1 MTNAASATDSPT
13 AGLFEGLRV
22 LELGQYVAAPY
33 AAELFAHGG
42 ADVIKVEP
50 VTGDVTRYN
59 SPLGPHE
66 GRQYIVKARGKR
78 GIPLDLGTDEGRK
91 VAKELAIA
99 SDVVITNMRPG
110 VAERLGLD
118 FDSLKD
124 DNPSLVF
131 GQISGFGEEGPLASR
146 PSVDMIA
153 QSWSGLNVSV
163 GAGHEGQ
170 PRHNETFLCDYTAGV
185 LLAFGVSSALRA
197 VALGLP
203 GQKVSTSLAHAALV
217 LQHRNANVF
226 AGIDDWKRDVSAWV
240 AKLGLDGAL
249 TKRGEQNLVDAFFFT
264 SYASADGVVGIG
276 AVGAM
281 TRVMCEEFGVAD
293 PRTLPDWSDRSR
305 RAGMFVETKTR
316 LTAVFGTLPGD
327 EIVERLQGHGIPAA
341 RFRLLEEVMFDDEA
355 EAGDL
360 LHVWNHPT
368 LGEIR
373 MPSAPVSFSGAE
385 YRAKDSTPAIGEH
398 TDAVL
403 RELGYDEATIERLVT
418 DGIVRRQP

>member
-1 MTNAASATDSPT
+1 MEHSASQSNTATT
-13 AGLFEGLRV
+13 GLFDGVRI

-78 GIPLDLGTDEGRK
+78 GLPLDLGTEEGLK
-91 VAKELAIA
+91 VARDLAVS

-118 FDSLKD
+118 FDSLEAE
-124 DNPSLVF
+124 NPSLVF
-131 GQISGFGEEGPLASR
+131 GQISGFGSQGPLASR

-163 GAGHEGQ
+163 GAGHSGR
-170 PRHNETFLCDYTAGV
+170 PRHNETFLCDYTAGL
-185 LLAFGVSSALRA
+185 LLAFGVASALRA
-197 VALGLP
+197 VALGQP
-203 GQKVSTSLAHAALV
+203 GQRVSTSLAHAALV

-226 AGIDDWKRDVSAWV
+226 EGTDDWKAEVTDWV
-240 AKLGLDGAL
+240 DELGLEAAL
-249 TKRGEQNLVDAFFFT
+249 AKRAEQNLVDAFFFT
-264 SYASADGVVGIG
+264 SYETADGVVGIG

-281 TRVMCEEFGVAD
+281 TKVLCDEFGVAD
-293 PRTLPDWSDRSR
+293 PRTLPEWSDRTR
-305 RAGMFVETKTR
+305 RTALFGDAR
-316 LTAVFGTLPGD
+316 AALTTVFAELPSD
-327 EIVERLQGHGIPAA
+327 EIVQRLQRHGIPAS
-341 RFRLLEEVMFDDEA
+341 RFRILEEVMFDPDA

-360 LHVWNHPT
+360 IHRWQHPT
-368 LGEIR
+368 LGEVR
-373 MPSAPVSFSGAE
+373 MPAAPLSFSGAD
-385 YRAKDSTPAIGEH
+385 YRANDTTPAIGEH
-398 TDAVL
+398 TDEVL
-403 RELGYDEATIERLVT
+403 RELGYDEATIERLIA
-418 DGIVRRQP
+418 DGVVRRQP